1 MRNLAK
7 DLLNIVL
14 LHCPSDKGQ
23 SAYDTLQ
30 ELDSVERHELIN
42 IINSCLDDLKSVYEN

>member
-30 ELDSVERHELIN
+30 ELPVERHELIN
-42 IINSCLDDLKSVYEN
+42 IINSCLDDLKEVYEN